1 MKPHASIPPRLR
13 LAALG
18 AIALL
23 GCSPLFAAEAIT
35 PTQPI
40 ELFNGRDLGGW
51 KTYSREAD
59 AAAGTWKVEDGVI
72 KCTGTPPGYIYTVG
86 RYRDY
91 RLTVQWRWAGPAPTT
106 AKGEPRSRN
115 SGVLVHSQGD
125 HVPAGYGWPRSL
137 ECQLAEGNAGDFWV
151 IGGVETEQW
160 RATKAKAVAAASAGD
175 EKARKQAAT
184 LRRVPKLKE
193 SSEKP
198 AGEWNT
204 YEIVC
209 RADTVTVFVNGVE
222 QNRAT
227 GVSVQEGH
235 ICLQSEGASVE
246 FRHVR
251 LEPLPRQG

>member
-1 MKPHASIPPRLR
+1 MRPAT
-13 LAALG
+13 LA

-23 GCSPLFAAEAIT
+23 ACSPLLAADAVT
-35 PTQPI
+35 PMKPM
-40 ELFNGRDLGGW
+40 ELFNGRDLSGW
-51 KTYSREAD
+51 NAYSREPG
-59 AAAGTWKVEDGVI
+59 AAAAQTWKVEDGVI
-72 KCTGTPPGYIYTVG
+72 KSTGTPPGYIHTVG

-91 RLTVQWRWAGPAPTT
+91 KLTVQWRWAGPAPTT

-151 IGGVETEQW
+151 IGGVETDQW
-160 RATKAKAVAAASAGD
+160 RTTKARAVAEAASGD
-175 EKARKQAAT
+175 EKAQKQAST
-184 LRRVPKLKE
+184 LRRVLKLKA

-209 RADTVTVFVNGVE
+209 RADTVTVTVNGVE

-235 ICLQSEGASVE
+235 ICLQAEGAAVE
-246 FRHVR
+246 FRNVKI
-251 LEPLPRQG
+251 EPLPRQAR